1 MNAVHV
7 CSVFFMPRLWGKTKN
22 SQHGGAGRER
32 HEHKVHIIIVYDVL
46 TCLWYVFLN

>member
-7 CSVFFMPRLWGKTKN
+7 CSVFLCRGYGGKRKN
-22 SQHGGAGRER
+22 SQHGGAGRVR

-46 TCLWYVFLN
+46 TCLWYVFWN